1 VCSSDLIQI
10 FIFLFAIQTSFTQRF
25 DWVSSGGY
33 AFNTSSDNG
42 AIDVARDSDGNLY
55 VANRGNGDMQCQGDT
70 IFSSPGS
77 STRTFIYKF
86 NPDGNLLFMKVI
98 GNSNF
103 PRNLETD
110 EWGNLYVLIAFTSS
124 VCELPDDTTFSVQL
138 GTNYV
143 LKFDR
148 DFKFIWA
155 FNAGFPVQSSTNMLQ
170 YANASIYVQNGST
183 RIARIDTSG
192 QELSSVSALY
202 NQNLTAIPGIEFAGS
217 SAFPNGDVIFAA
229 NSRSRVSY
237 VEGDTLIPSSNV
249 FLYTP
254 HLLLRCDS
262 NLNVIWA
269 KYFGNF
275 RSHDGFYLPV
285 DVGTDEQIYV
295 IGQVN
300 DTLIVQSDTIIGNP
314 SSVGMA
320 TIYKVS
326 SEGEGVWARAL
337 GNVHQVQ
344 PRFIVNE
351 PNGSGLFSCGVYSGI
366 LEAPGYNLDNTKG
379 TAYIAKYDYDGHLTN
394 LFNFTGTSNTA
405 LCLAADNHGSYYVGG
420 ISSQNPIP
428 VFSCEPRTPNTG
440 FYLARFT
447 EEPDEA
453 PQPTISV
460 EGNVLTAN
468 PNFSGTIQWFLNGEE
483 IPGAN
488 GQTYT
493 AIEDGA
499 YSVSFS
505 YESGC
510 ISTAESEVSTV
521 VISGIAI
528 LQNRQLEIFPNPAN
542 EAIFIKPLSNDP
554 ILITDLSGKQLLNFQ
569 IINTEILSIDISN
582 LKSGVYL
589 IRQGNVFGK
598 MIKP

>member
-1 VCSSDLIQI
+1 MKKLVT
-10 FIFLFAIQTSFTQRF
+10 LFALIVCFQGNAQRF

-33 AFNTSSDNG
+33 AFTAWSDNG

-77 STRTFIYKF
+77 STRSFIYKF
-86 NPDGNLLFMKVI
+86 DPEGNLLFMKVI

-148 DFKFIWA
+148 NFKFIWA
-155 FNAGFPVQSSTNMLQ
+155 YNAGFPVLHKTNMLQ
-170 YANASIYVQNGST
+170 YANASVYVQKGST
-183 RIARIDTSG
+183 RITRIDTSG
-192 QELSSVSALY
+192 QELSSVAAIHF
-202 NQNLTAIPGIEFAGS
+202 QGLTAMQGVEFAGS
-217 SAFPNGDVIFAA
+217 SVFPNGDVIFAA
-229 NSRSRVSY
+229 MSTAKISY
-237 VEGDTLIPSSNV
+237 IEGDTLIPSSNV
-249 FLYTP
+249 FLYAP

-275 RSHDGFYLPV
+275 RTHDGFYLPL
-285 DVGTDEQIYV
+285 DIGTDEQIYV

-320 TIYKVS
+320 TIYKVTG
-326 SEGEGVWARAL
+326 EGEGVWARAL

-351 PNGSGLFSCGVYSGI
+351 PNGSGLFTCGVYSGT
-366 LEAPGYNLDNTKG
+366 LEAPGFNLDNTKG
-379 TAYIAKYDYDGHLTN
+379 TVYIAKYDYDGHLTN

-420 ISSQNPIP
+420 ISSQNPVPI
-428 VFSCEPRTPNTG
+428 FSCEPRTPNTG

-447 EEPDEA
+447 EEPDEV

-460 EGNVLTAN
+460 DGNLLTAS
-468 PNFSGTIQWFLNGEE
+468 PVFSGTIQWFLNGEE

-488 GQTYT
+488 EQTYT
-493 AIEDGA
+493 AMENGA
-499 YSVSFS
+499 YSVTFS
-505 YESGC
+505 YETGC
-510 ISTAESEVSTV
+510 ISSETSEIENVIISFIADLSRST
-521 VISGIAI
+521 
-528 LQNRQLEIFPNPAN
+528 LQIYPNPAKEYISILTDSN
-542 EAIFIKPLSNDP
+542 EPIQLMDISGR
-554 ILITDLSGKQLLNFQ
+554 ILINIDKPNLSSE
-569 IINTEILSIDISN
+569 IIAVEYFNPGIYI
-582 LKSGVYL
+582 
-589 IRQGNVFGK
+589 IRQGERHVKVLKN
-598 MIKP
+598 